1 MTSINSELIIDGKI
15 LRKNISYIKE
25 KLKDKSK
32 FMAVIKSD
40 AYGHHLENVVKDIDD
55 LADGYGVVRLNEAKK
70 IRNLSDKKILLMQGI
85 YSKDELLEAKELNL
99 DMVVHNS
106 DQFQIL
112 KDNNFYNNLWL
123 KINTGMNRLGFEIKE
138 FLEIYDDHLHDKKFT
153 LMTHL
158 AASNDKDSLS
168 NKNQFKLFD
177 DLSKKMNKDVDLS
190 IANTGCVMNFPE
202 YTYDWVRCGIGIYGG
217 YFKDQ
222 EIKTAMT
229 LRSPIVNI
237 RQIKKGERVGYDGR
251 AEAQDNMSIA
261 TVYLGYA
268 DGLPLKIK
276 DGTRVMI
283 NNQIAEVFG
292 RVSMDLTTIDISNIE
307 NCSIGDWCE
316 FFSEDLPMSN
326 IAISNDLIS
335 YYFMTGVKSR
345 VKKVY
350 KRTD

>member
-1 MTSINSELIIDGKI
+1 MTIFLFNIYFLDDINKI
-15 LRKNISYIKE
+15 TYP
-25 KLKDKSK
+25 
-32 FMAVIKSD
+32 
-40 AYGHHLENVVKDIDD
+40 
-55 LADGYGVVRLNEAKK
+55 K
-70 IRNLSDKKILLMQGI
+70 I
-85 YSKDELLEAKELNL
+85 
-99 DMVVHNS
+99 V
-106 DQFQIL
+106 
-112 KDNNFYNNLWL
+112 DNNDPTKTPILTPSMYWSFSTKAKLPTNKLIVNPIPV
-123 KINTGMNRLGFEIKE
+123 KIETPYKL
-138 FLEIYDDHLHDKKFT
+138 
-153 LMTHL
+153 
-158 AASNDKDSLS
+158 
-168 NKNQFKLFD
+168 NQFKLFD

-276 DGTRVMI
+276 DGTSVMI